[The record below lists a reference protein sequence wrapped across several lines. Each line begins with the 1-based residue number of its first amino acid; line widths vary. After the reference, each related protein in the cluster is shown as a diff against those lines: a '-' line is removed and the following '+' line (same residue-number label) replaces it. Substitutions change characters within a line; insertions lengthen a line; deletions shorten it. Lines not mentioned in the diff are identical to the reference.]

1 MKTKKVVPAKSK
13 VSAKKRN
20 TAKGKTV
27 NTAPT
32 EIHVLNGPNLNML
45 GFREPE
51 LYGSETLPDLEKKL
65 RASAKESKSQ
75 VKVRFFQTN
84 YEGDMLDYIHSLILG
99 VGQKGGLG
107 GVIINPAAW
116 THTSVALRDA
126 VLMLKPVPLVEVH
139 LTNPAEREEFR
150 HYSFIEDIVD
160 YRVIGMGQ
168 DGYVEALRWLIA
180 ELKKERL
187 DVH

>member
-1 MKTKKVVPAKSK
+1 MKKVAA
-13 VSAKKRN
+13 AKKESKS
-20 TAKGKTV
+20 TS
-27 NTAPT
+27 PT

-51 LYGSETLPDLEKKL
+51 LYGSETLADLETKL
-65 RASAKESKSQ
+65 REAAKESKSR

-84 YEGDMLDYIHSLILG
+84 YEGEMLDYIHSLVLG

-139 LTNPAEREEFR
+139 LTNPLEREEFR
-150 HYSFIEDIVD
+150 HYSFIEDVVD
-160 YRVIGMGQ
+160 YRVSGMGQ
-168 DGYVEALRWLIA
+168 DGYVEALRWVIA

>member
-1 MKTKKVVPAKSK
+1 M
-13 VSAKKRN
+13 AKKKKKPP
-20 TAKGKTV
+20 AG
-27 NTAPT
+27 AQ

-51 LYGSETLPDLEKKL
+51 IYGTETLQDLEDKL
-65 RASAKESKSQ
+65 HKAAKDDGGGMKL
-75 VKVRFFQTN
+75 RFFQTN
-84 YEGDMLDYIHSLILG
+84 YEGEMIEYIHSLVLG
-99 VGQKGGLG
+99 VGAKGKLA

-116 THTSVALRDA
+116 THTSIALRDA

-139 LTNPAEREEFR
+139 LSNPLEREEFR

-160 YRVIGMGQ
+160 YRVMGMGQ
-168 DGYVEALRWLIA
+168 DGYVESLRWLLA
-180 ELKKERL
+180 ELRKERL